1 MFRKIPFVRAIARLA
16 LALAL
21 APAFGLAASSM
32 DAKLEGG
39 FLVSLKGPK
48 SHHGMEY
55 IAPGKRLGDV
65 SARYRTAGEDWREA
79 TNGGPGLSV
88 DSRFEARGGGL
99 FWTVKLRNTTGKPL
113 EVGDLSLPLPLRTD
127 FSRHGSEKT
136 SVLKHSFISGSGSFL
151 FWMRPDSAKPYLTM
165 TTLGD
170 TSLEYWEAEGG
181 YRIYIH
187 AKRALEALRGEGT
200 WRQPGTEL
208 RLNPAGSEG
217 DSHTYGF
224 KLQWAD
230 GYDGVRKVLVDE
242 GHVDTQ
248 VVPGM
253 TVPSD
258 LTATVA
264 LRSKA
269 RIQTLEAEFP
279 TATTIVEV
287 GSRKDGTRL
296 FQVRFARLGENRLTV
311 RYGNGRHLYLE
322 FFSTE
327 PLETL
332 IQKRGSFIARHQHR
346 DPAKWYR
353 GLLAEWNMESHTL
366 LGPDNYDQ
374 IKGWRIY
381 EVTCDDPGLGKPA
394 FLASKLA
401 EYPVQSEVDALD
413 EYLQHFVW
421 GGLQQTE
428 AEPFPYGIYGIP
440 DWKQNRESPDP
451 GPKGRQHLWRVYDY
465 PHIVATYLGMYRVA
479 RHHPEVRTLLGAE
492 TYLRRAYGTCLAM
505 FTVPMAIAKW
515 SPYETGYYNETV
527 IPHLIGCLEKEG
539 WKAESRT
546 LAEHWDR
553 KARFFVNGRPDLFGS
568 EYPFDST
575 GFESTHALATYA
587 LKSSAQKSPALKSPA
602 IDRAKA
608 KAFLERQLKAN
619 LFCRGWIEPAY
630 YLLGSDY
637 RGTGG
642 DAFTLSSMSPM
653 GGGAILD
660 HGLNHAGNQ
669 ARNQAPFLRL
679 GYASILSAWAL
690 MNTGTAESGYG
701 YWFPGPENDGGAGGG
716 FEPAAKGRTWLGQPH
731 HRGPWYYSSES
742 DLGFCGA
749 LRSASTILAD
759 DPLFGR
765 ICYGGTWKPAEGFL
779 EVALKDG
786 VRRRFHALLGG
797 RKLHLQ
803 LDSDRFAASGSMQV
817 KEDLSSLRFRIE
829 TATPGRHTVEL
840 RFAGEPGLYRV
851 ERPDGSAERF
861 RLGQDAEA
869 SIALPVD
876 PALAGFYAIT
886 RLPGNR
892 KPASKNAG

>member
-1 MFRKIPFVRAIARLA
+1 MSRKIPFIRAIAC

-21 APAFGLAASSM
+21 APVFGVAASSM
-32 DAKLEGG
+32 DVKTEGG
-39 FLVSLKGPK
+39 FLVSLRGPK
-48 SHHGMEY
+48 AHGRMEY
-55 IAPGKRLGDV
+55 LAPGKRLGDV
-65 SARYRTAGEDWREA
+65 HLRYRSPGEDWREA
-79 TNGGPGLSV
+79 TNGGPQVSV
-88 DSRFEARGGGL
+88 DSRFESEGGAL
-99 FWTVKLRNTTGKPL
+99 FWTIQLRNRTGKPL
-113 EVGDLSLPLPLRTD
+113 EVGDLSLPLPIRTD

-181 YRIYIH
+181 YRVYLH
-187 AKRALEALRGEGT
+187 AKRALESLRGEGT

-224 KLQWAD
+224 KFQWAD
-230 GYDGVRKVLVDE
+230 GYGGVRKILADE

-253 TVPSD
+253 TLPSD

-269 RIQTLEAEFP
+269 PIQALEAEFP
-279 TATTIVEV
+279 ADTTIHEA
-287 GSRKDGTRL
+287 GARKDGTRL
-296 FQVRFARLGENRLTV
+296 FRVRFARLGENRLTV

-353 GLLAEWNMESHTL
+353 GLLAEWNMESRTL

-401 EYPVQSEVDALD
+401 EYPVQSEADALD
-413 EYLQHFVW
+413 DYLQHFVW

-479 RHHPEVRTLLGAE
+479 RHHPEIRTRLGAE
-492 TYLRRAYGTCLAM
+492 AYLRRAYGTCLAM

-515 SPYETGYYNETV
+515 SPYETGYYNEIV

-539 WKAESRT
+539 WKAESRI
-546 LAEHWDR
+546 LAEHWDK

-575 GFESTHALATYA
+575 GFESTHALASYA
-587 LKSSAQKSPALKSPA
+587 LKAPG
-602 IDRAKA
+602 IDHARAR
-608 KAFLERQLKAN
+608 AFLERQLKAN
-619 LFCRGWIEPAY
+619 LFCRGWVEPAY

-642 DAFTLSSMSPM
+642 DAFTLSYMSPM

-660 HGLNHAGNQ
+660 YALNHAKDP
-669 ARNQAPFLRL
+669 APYLRL

-690 MNTGTAESGYG
+690 MNTGAPESGFG
-701 YWFPGPENDGGAGGG
+701 YWFPGPDNDGGAGGG
-716 FEPAAKGRTWLGQPH
+716 FEPASKGRTWLGQPH
-731 HRGPWYYSSES
+731 RRGAWYYSSES

-749 LRSASTILAD
+749 LRSAATILAD

-765 ICYGGTWKPAEGFL
+765 ICYGGAWKPAEGFL
-779 EVALKDG
+779 EVEPRDG

-797 RKLHLQ
+797 RSLHLR
-803 LDSDRFAASGSMQV
+803 LDSDRFAASGPIRV
-817 KEDLSSLRFRIE
+817 KEDLSSLQFRLE
-829 TATPGRHTVEL
+829 TGHPRRHTVEL
-840 RFAGEPGLYRV
+840 RFAGEPGLYRLD
-851 ERPDGSAERF
+851 RPDGSSERL
-861 RLGQDAEA
+861 RLGPGAEA
-869 SIALPVD
+869 AVALPVD
-876 PALAGFYAIT
+876 PAAEGPYAIT
-886 RLPGNR
+886 RLPGGWKRPAKNR
-892 KPASKNAG
+892 G